1 MSFNFPFLGLVRIFL
16 FPLSFIY
23 FAIIWCRNRLYD
35 NGILKSVSFNL
46 PVICIGNLST
56 GGTGKSPMVEY
67 LVRSLKNEVKVATLS
82 RGYKRKTKG
91 YAMADENSTALDI
104 GDEPMLFHIKF
115 PDIAVTVGEER
126 LEAIPQLLHDRPD
139 TGVIILDDAFQH
151 RAVKAGYNI
160 LLVDCNNL
168 FTRDWYLPTGNLRD
182 ERKNYKRADLVII
195 TKCPPQMTRTQM
207 ERTEKEISP
216 LPNQRLFYATI
227 RYSLPYHI
235 FTKETFQLDS
245 NLEVLLITGIANPA
259 PLKKYLQVHTAAYYQ
274 LNFND
279 HQIFTIDDLKDIIKR
294 FDDIQSDSKIIL
306 TTEKDAVRLTKFSNA
321 LTGLP
326 LYVIPIEHE
335 FLFGGGQQFNT
346 LVKTFIHNFN
356 YTS

>member
-1 MSFNFPFLGLVRIFL
+1 MNSNFPLLGTIRVLL
-16 FPLSFIY
+16 FPFSFIY
-23 FAIIWCRNRLYD
+23 FAVIWCRNRLYD
-35 NGILKSVSFNL
+35 TNIFKSASFNL

-67 LVRSLKNEVKVATLS
+67 LVRSLKDDVSVATLS

-91 YAMADENSTALDI
+91 YALADANSTALEI

-139 TGVIILDDAFQH
+139 TSVIILDDAFQH

-160 LLVDCNNL
+160 LLVDYNNL
-168 FTRDWYLPTGNLRD
+168 FTRDWYLPTGDLRD
-182 ERKNYKRADLVII
+182 ERSSYKRADIIVI
-195 TKCPPQMTRTQM
+195 TKCPPQTTQQQF
-207 ERTEKEISP
+207 ENIEIEIAP
-216 LPNQRLFYATI
+216 LPHQHLFYSAI
-227 RYSLPYHI
+227 SYGLPYHI
-235 FTKETFQLDS
+235 FTRELFPLNNK
-245 NLEVLLITGIANPA
+245 LEVLLVTGIANPA
-259 PLKKYLQVHTAAYYQ
+259 PLKKYLQEKTAAYYQ
-274 LNFND
+274 LNFSD
-279 HQIFTIDDLKDIIKR
+279 HQIFTIDDLKDIIEK
-294 FDDIQSDSKIIL
+294 FNSIEATFKMVL

-321 LTGLP
+321 LTNLP

-335 FLFGGGQQFNT
+335 FLFKGGQQFNN

-356 YTS
+356 YTF